1 MSAIEAYL
9 DENNV
14 CSGFGKPNGNGL
26 SNAPRGTGD
35 DCCRALEREDGCHLI
50 RCYVN

>member
-1 MSAIEAYL
+1 MSAQQPGKSAIESYL

-14 CSGFGKPNGNGL
+14 CAGFGKPNGNGL

-35 DCCRALEREDGCHLI
+35 DGCRALE
-50 RCYVN
+50 